1 MNWRAYLPRLC
12 HGILSLFVL
21 FLLAALVRKAWMD
34 LDVAWDSLGYHLP
47 FAGLRAGIISPQE
60 YRLSRFMTERYNGFP
75 ILADLIQG
83 MLWRVTSRIQAPNL
97 IGLLG
102 LLPLVVI
109 VKKLF
114 RVPLTYSLIA
124 LWSIPVVLIQST
136 SSYLDLFSSSWF
148 AAMLMLIWSAL
159 AAPNKFSIARLLG
172 LFACFAVVLN
182 SKMQLEPQALAALG
196 IVAVL
201 LWIGRSRYPQ
211 LRSFLDHSSTRRKA
225 GAAILLVLLF
235 AIAIANPVKN
245 SIKYH
250 NPIYPLPI
258 VGAKIIVPG
267 ELAAKPDYLAHSSQI
282 LRWLLSTLEYRSFD
296 GRRPL
301 WTNGQGDLPTNSPAI
316 FMGGDFGAAV
326 LFNILWLG
334 FLQSK
339 AKDRLG
345 WTPCWFMGVLTL
357 ITVFLPGSPQS
368 RYTIYW
374 ILCLVLLNL
383 ALVVNSFSGE
393 HGKDARILYVGG
405 MACFLLFVLC
415 ATGFVYIHRTGMTAE
430 RIARDAEKRLAAA
443 NLQKGETVCMTNT
456 NPFTLFFAPMFQ
468 PELRAKLHYKIQER
482 YDPADCEGLRP
493 LP

>member
-1 MNWRAYLPRLC
+1 MKWRAYWPQLGRR
-12 HGILSLFVL
+12 ILSILVL
-21 FLLAALVRKAWMD
+21 LLLAALVRKAWMD

-47 FAGLRAGIISPQE
+47 FAGLRAGIVSPQE

-83 MLWRVTSRIQAPNL
+83 ALWRATSRIQAPNL

-102 LLPLVVI
+102 LLPLVGI
-109 VKKLF
+109 AKKLF
-114 RVPLTYSLIA
+114 RIPLTCSLIV

-136 SSYLDLFSSSWF
+136 SSYLDLFSSSWL
-148 AAMLMLIWSAL
+148 AAMLMFIWSAI
-159 AAPNKFSIARLLG
+159 ADPNNFSVARLLG
-172 LFACFAVVLN
+172 LSACFAIVLN

-196 IVAVL
+196 IFAVL
-201 LWIGRSRYPQ
+201 LWIGRSRYTR
-211 LRSFLDHSSTRRKA
+211 LRSFLEHSAFGRKA
-225 GAAILLVLLF
+225 GAAALLVLLF
-235 AIAIANPVKN
+235 ALAMANPVKN
-245 SIKYH
+245 SIKYR

-258 VGAKIIVPG
+258 AGGKVVVPG
-267 ELAAKPDYLAHSSQI
+267 ELAAKPDYLAHSPQVF
-282 LRWLLSTLEYRSFD
+282 RWLLSTLEYRSFD

-339 AKDRLG
+339 VTDRLR
-345 WTPCWFMGVLTL
+345 WAPCWFMGVLTL
-357 ITVFLPGSPQS
+357 MTVFLPGSPQS

-374 ILCLVLLNL
+374 IMCLVLLNL
-383 ALVVNSFSGE
+383 ALIMSVLSGE
-393 HGKDARILYVGG
+393 RAKDAKVLYVGG

-415 ATGFVYIHRTGMTAE
+415 ATGFVYIHRSGMTAE
-430 RIARDAEKRLAAA
+430 RIARDASKRLIAAH
-443 NLQKGETVCMTNT
+443 LREGETVCMVNT
-456 NPFTLFFAPMFQ
+456 NPYTLFFSPMFQ
-468 PELRAKLHYKIQER
+468 PELRAKFHYKIQEI
-482 YDPADCEGLRP
+482 YDPSDCEGLRP